1 MNENYFIGAEIK
13 RVPYSRMLKS
23 NVAGYA
29 DKVVSKIKV
38 YDIESL
44 LSNPV
49 FNMLLDQES
58 NIAKL
63 RIIYG
68 VDTNIKSIARL
79 KSLRNL
85 KISNFKLDV
94 RMKSKLNAELDFHVI
109 DNAID
114 NHLSYFNRCKN
125 DDEVNQKISGFFDF
139 VESND
144 ELAANLEEHSLL
156 EKVMVVSAAHDSV
169 IGAME
174 QRVSLRSRRNR
185 VTTDTVV
192 KEVAA
197 SLDNIFKAI
206 EFEYLAAIARERAG
220 GNDDEGA
227 MTTSSKKIGE
237 LINELNDLADIYRRS
252 VYVREANNRDQQ

>member
-68 VDTNIKSIARL
+68 VDTN
-79 KSLRNL
+79 
-85 KISNFKLDV
+85 
-94 RMKSKLNAELDFHVI
+94 
-109 DNAID
+109 
-114 NHLSYFNRCKN
+114 
-125 DDEVNQKISGFFDF
+125 
-139 VESND
+139 
-144 ELAANLEEHSLL
+144 
-156 EKVMVVSAAHDSV
+156 
-169 IGAME
+169 
-174 QRVSLRSRRNR
+174 
-185 VTTDTVV
+185 
-192 KEVAA
+192 
-197 SLDNIFKAI
+197 
-206 EFEYLAAIARERAG
+206 
-220 GNDDEGA
+220 
-227 MTTSSKKIGE
+227 KIGR
-237 LINELNDLADIYRRS
+237 AH
-252 VYVREANNRDQQ
+252 V